1 MREIVFWISGTA
13 LAFFITAGAFLFLA
27 NLANAPSDKSLTPDP
42 SPRESGPDLTLS
54 LDEDRLASLRPL
66 PGQGLDLVVKNEDS
80 KQLSDVN
87 VTLDVSS
94 ENTALPDSRFYR
106 QTVEKLPPGGTA
118 TVHFVFDL
126 SALEQPVARPPA
138 AVPEP
143 SRKILEVRATTPSGV
158 SAVRTAILPP

>member
-1 MREIVFWISGTA
+1 VREIVLWISGAA
-13 LAFFITAGAFLFLA
+13 LAFFVTAGAFLFLA

-42 SPRESGPDLTLS
+42 SSSGSGPALELS
-54 LDEDRLASLRPL
+54 LDEDRLASLRSL
-66 PGQGLDLVVKNEDS
+66 PGQSLELAIKNEGS

-87 VTLDVSS
+87 VTLGVSS

-118 TVHFVFDL
+118 TVHFEFDL
-126 SALEQPVARPPA
+126 SAPEQPVARPPG

-143 SRKILEVRATTPSGV
+143 SRKILEIRATTPSGV